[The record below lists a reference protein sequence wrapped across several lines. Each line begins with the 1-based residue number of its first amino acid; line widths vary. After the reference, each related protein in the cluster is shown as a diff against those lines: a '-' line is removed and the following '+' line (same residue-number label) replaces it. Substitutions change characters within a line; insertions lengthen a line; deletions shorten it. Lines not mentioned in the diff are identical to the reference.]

1 MLCLLSVRM
10 EGEERR
16 GILFLDLGRSSLESY
31 SMNNKL
37 GQAPSLLEG
46 LNFIISFKKR
56 RYEVT
61 RHLGMHQTFWHNRLK
76 YVQQSDIELNSE
88 LAHK

>member
-16 GILFLDLGRSSLESY
+16 ILFLELGRSGLESY

-37 GQAPSLLEG
+37 GQVTSLLEG

-56 RYEVT
+56 SYEVT
-61 RHLGMHQTFWHNRLK
+61 RHLGMHPTFWNNRLK
-76 YVQQSDIELNSE
+76 YFQQSDIELNSE

>member
-16 GILFLDLGRSSLESY
+16 ILFLELGRSGLESY

-37 GQAPSLLEG
+37 GQVTSLLEG

-56 RYEVT
+56 SYEVT
-61 RHLGMHQTFWHNRLK
+61 GIWGCIRHSGII
-76 YVQQSDIELNSE
+76 D
-88 LAHK
+88 